1 MRAALTTAANQIRAF
16 AERQLPASWSKEPV
30 PGLTTGQLVRPL
42 GSVGCYVPSGRH
54 PLPSTLLMTAIPA
67 QVAGVERI
75 VVVSPKPAPET
86 LAAAH
91 LLGITEFYRLGGA
104 HAVAALAY
112 GTATLPRVDK
122 IVGPG
127 NLYVTAAKRLV
138 AFDCAIDML
147 AGPTE
152 IVVTSERG
160 NAAEIASDLVAQ
172 AEHDPE
178 ALAIF
183 ITTRADLAKE
193 VIAEAKSRSRNN
205 AVAREALDRNGLV
218 IVASSVEE
226 ARAITNRLAPEHLTV
241 DAASDLDWVQNAGS
255 VFVGRWSAQPMGDY
269 ISGPNHTLPTGGMA
283 RVRGGLSVNDFVKL
297 ITVQEYTAKGIRSL
311 GPHAAL
317 LAEAEGLTGPRRSD
331 SHTHRQRGGPVSEAA
346 TTLVPAPRASRTGH
360 EGVSPSARQPRHAAP
375 GLQREHLACSPKVRE
390 VLGCISAGS
399 LTRYPE
405 REPVEAIVA
414 AHLGLAPA
422 QIALTNGVDEAI
434 HVLFEAFLEEGDE
447 LLLPVPTYTMYEVY
461 ASATDARVVSVQA
474 ADDLPFPSSAC
485 LPRSPRAPRSSPSPI
500 PTAPPAP
507 RQYARSY
514 WNSPRAR
521 LMPFCWSMRLTST
534 FTAKP

>member
-1 MRAALTTAANQIRAF
+1 MKIVRTKGRCAAQAAETLAALEQRGGTALDAVLPAVRRIVGDVRKRGDRALLRYAAKFDGLTEATNLRIDPTEMVAAWEAITPAMRGALTVAAEQIRGF
-16 AERQLPASWSKEPV
+16 AVNQLPASWSETPI
-30 PGLTTGQLVRPL
+30 PGLITGQFVRPL
-42 GSVGCYVPSGRH
+42 GAVGCYVPSGRH

-67 QVAGVERI
+67 QVAGVKRI

-86 LAAAH
+86 LAVAH
-91 LLGITEFYRLGGA
+91 LLGMSEFYRLGGA

-112 GTATLPRVDK
+112 GTESLPRVDK

-160 NAAEIASDLVAQ
+160 NADDIASDLVAQ

-193 VIAEAKSRSRNN
+193 VIAETKLHSRNN
-205 AVAREALDRNGLV
+205 PVAREALDRNGLV
-218 IVASSVEE
+218 VIASSESE

-241 DAASDLDWVQNAGS
+241 DEATDLDWVENAGS
-255 VFVGRWSAQPMGDY
+255 IFIGRWSAQPMGDY

-297 ITVQEYTAKGIRSL
+297 ITVQQYSAQAMRAL

-317 LAEAEGLTGPRRSD
+317 LAEAEGLVGHADAIRTRLKRRS
-331 SHTHRQRGGPVSEAA
+331 
-346 TTLVPAPRASRTGH
+346 
-360 EGVSPSARQPRHAAP
+360 
-375 GLQREHLACSPKVRE
+375 
-390 VLGCISAGS
+390 
-399 LTRYPE
+399 
-405 REPVEAIVA
+405 
-414 AHLGLAPA
+414 
-422 QIALTNGVDEAI
+422 
-434 HVLFEAFLEEGDE
+434 
-447 LLLPVPTYTMYEVY
+447 
-461 ASATDARVVSVQA
+461 RV
-474 ADDLPFPSSAC
+474 
-485 LPRSPRAPRSSPSPI
+485 
-500 PTAPPAP
+500 
-507 RQYARSY
+507 
-514 WNSPRAR
+514 
-521 LMPFCWSMRLTST
+521 
-534 FTAKP
+534 

>member
-1 MRAALTTAANQIRAF
+1 MKTIQSKGRGARQTKETLAALEQRGGAALDGVRPAVKRIVADVRKRGDRALLRYAAQFDGLANETDLVVTPEEMAAAWASTGIAMQEALSTAAQQIHTF
-16 AERQLPASWSKEPV
+16 AVRQLPESWSDSPIE
-30 PGLTTGQLVRPL
+30 GLTTGQLVRSL

-67 QVAGVERI
+67 QVAGVARI

-112 GTATLPRVDK
+112 GTESIQRVDK

-127 NLYVTAAKRLV
+127 NLFVTAAKRLV

-160 NAAEIASDLVAQ
+160 DAADIASDLVAQ

-193 VIAEAKSRSRNN
+193 VLAETKLRSRDNP
-205 AVAREALDRNGLV
+205 VACEALDRNGLV

-226 ARAITNRLAPEHLTV
+226 AREMTNRLAPEHLTV

-297 ITVQEYTAKGIRSL
+297 ITVQQYNGAGMREL
-311 GPHAAL
+311 GPRAEL
-317 LAEAEGLTGPRRSD
+317 LAEAEGLI
-331 SHTHRQRGGPVSEAA
+331 
-346 TTLVPAPRASRTGH
+346 GH
-360 EGVSPSARQPRHAAP
+360 A
-375 GLQREHLACSPKVRE
+375 
-390 VLGCISAGS
+390 
-399 LTRYPE
+399 
-405 REPVEAIVA
+405 EAIRTR
-414 AHLGLAPA
+414 LRRRK
-422 QIALTNGVDEAI
+422 
-434 HVLFEAFLEEGDE
+434 
-447 LLLPVPTYTMYEVY
+447 
-461 ASATDARVVSVQA
+461 ARG
-474 ADDLPFPSSAC
+474 
-485 LPRSPRAPRSSPSPI
+485 
-500 PTAPPAP
+500 
-507 RQYARSY
+507 
-514 WNSPRAR
+514 
-521 LMPFCWSMRLTST
+521 
-534 FTAKP
+534 